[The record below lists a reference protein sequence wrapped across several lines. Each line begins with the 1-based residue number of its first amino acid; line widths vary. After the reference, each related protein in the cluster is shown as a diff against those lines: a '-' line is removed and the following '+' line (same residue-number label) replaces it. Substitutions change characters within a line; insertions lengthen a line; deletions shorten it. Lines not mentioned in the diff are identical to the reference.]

1 MNRKTSDQ
9 TGANP
14 DLELSGQAAEKEKLD
29 RIEAMTQAA
38 VAAIEDKKGQ
48 DAQVLQVTEKTT
60 LADVFILA
68 SGTSSIHVKTLAEA
82 VEERLEELFGLRP
95 DHIEGLENRSWVLLD
110 YGDLIV
116 HLMQPEDRMHYQLE
130 NLWRV
135 DLNRKQL
142 D

>member
-1 MNRKTSDQ
+1 MNRKTGDQ

-29 RIEAMTQAA
+29 RIAAMTQAA

>member
-14 DLELSGQAAEKEKLD
+14 DLELSGQVAEKEKLD
-29 RIEAMTQAA
+29 RIAAMTQAA

>member
-1 MNRKTSDQ
+1 LNRKTGDQ

-29 RIEAMTQAA
+29 RIAAMTQAA

>member
-1 MNRKTSDQ
+1 MNRKTGDQ

-14 DLELSGQAAEKEKLD
+14 DLELSGQVAEKEKLD
-29 RIEAMTQAA
+29 RIAAMTQAA